1 MVEYTKRQTH
11 LTIMKRP
18 ISFLAILA
26 FGAAI
31 LQAAP
36 QLYDITLSNAE
47 KFTQCRI
54 AYETDTLIKFTGTD
68 KKGNVVTK
76 EVKASSVLFKKEVA
90 TKAPKT
96 EKTKPAEAPK
106 AEEPKETPAATP
118 DTTEEAPAESTATE
132 TPAEEPAADAAE
144 EDAPAPVLNSA
155 SSREAT
161 LNAINARLAEIDKK
175 KGTVTEPSRNFT
187 SRYNSTRSSIEKS
200 LPKLEAACDEIDKL
214 QAEYESLGNKGFNF
228 DIVSDLDRSK
238 YAIDGKAAYD
248 AMVMDMN
255 QKKSSRKIGGLDK
268 FEELRESFQ
277 GIPEYPEAYSW
288 YIKTLKDLDRK
299 WEKAISKEEAQRKKL
314 NATKR
319 ETQEA
324 KDQSEYDKLEEY
336 LEKNDEHI
344 AQVWYTPGTRNLV
357 MLKGAKN
364 KVEDALRRNERN
376 KPHEQTGK
384 VTGLITRFWASM
396 DKARELMINGNFDA
410 AREELENNEDFKIL
424 VRLHKSLLPDEYKKP
439 IQDQRA
445 ALHNELK
452 SRINDRKNMQ
462 RTLDTK
468 RSALNRLAE
477 STNNHVDR
485 LDSIVMDAL
494 DEQSSAAAEAATEEA
509 AETQEEGG
517 EE

>member
-1 MVEYTKRQTH
+1 
-11 LTIMKRP
+11 MKRP
-18 ISFLAILA
+18 ISFLSILV
-26 FGAAI
+26 FGAAL

-36 QLYDITLSNAE
+36 QLYDITLSNAD

-54 AYETDTLIKFTGTD
+54 AYETDSLIKFTGTD

-90 TKAPKT
+90 TKAPKPA
-96 EKTKPAEAPK
+96 KTKPAEAPK
-106 AEEPKETPAATP
+106 AEEPQETPAATP
-118 DTTEEAPAESTATE
+118 DATEEAPEEAPAAD
-132 TPAEEPAADAAE
+132 TPAEAPAADAAE
-144 EDAPAPVLNSA
+144 EEAPAPVLNSA
-155 SSREAT
+155 SSRETT
-161 LNAINARLAEIDKK
+161 LNAITARLSEIDKK
-175 KGTVTEPSRNFT
+175 KATITEPSRNFT
-187 SRYNSTRSSIEKS
+187 SRYNSARSSIEKS
-200 LPKLEAACDEIDKL
+200 LPKIEAACDEIDKL
-214 QAEYESLGNKGFNF
+214 QAEYESLTNKGFNF
-228 DIVSDLDRSK
+228 EIVSDLDRSK

-314 NATKR
+314 NANKR
-319 ETQEA
+319 ESQEA

-344 AQVWYTPGTRNLV
+344 AQVWYTPGNRNLV

-384 VTGLITRFWASM
+384 VTALINRFWASM
-396 DKARELMINGNFDA
+396 DKARDLMINGNFDA
-410 AREELENNEDFKIL
+410 AREEMDENEDFKTI
-424 VRLHKSLLPDEYKKP
+424 VRLHKNLLPDEYKKP
-439 IQDQRA
+439 IQEQRA
-445 ALHNELK
+445 ALYNELK

-477 STNNHVDR
+477 STNNQVDR
-485 LDSIVMDAL
+485 LDSVVVDAL
-494 DEQSSAAAEAATEEA
+494 DEQNAAAAEAAAEEA
-509 AETQEEGG
+509 EESEDAPEEGG